1 MSLNT
6 ELTHLLFF
14 ISKLGKLS
22 GALPGAPYLTR
33 HGSGFYPGC
42 FRFLSDVSVLLADDI
57 ISNEIHVQFG
67 QIFLR
72 KSPIKTRI
80 VVA

>member
-6 ELTHLLFF
+6 KVIPVLNYVSSLVR
-14 ISKLGKLS
+14 SRVRRYVPS
-22 GALPGAPYLTR
+22 YLTR
-33 HGSGFYPGC
+33 CGRGFYQGC

-57 ISNEIHVQFG
+57 ISNENHVQFG

-72 KSPIKTRI
+72 KSPTKVRI